1 MGEQVRIAV
10 IGHGEVGSRV
20 ARSLA
25 SAGADVVG
33 FDVKPPAQPTV
44 PLVDSIAY
52 AVAGA
57 DVVFTV
63 NSANVALRVAEQVA
77 PLLGADAL
85 YADLNVGPPAL
96 KRRLADV
103 FAPEQFVDAAAMR
116 LEPRLQLAL
125 AGAAAERLHAQLA
138 PLALDVEVVSAAVG
152 DAAARTL
159 TRSLFGKVLA
169 SAVVDYLWAAQ
180 AMGIEE
186 WAYDELLAEFDAMTA
201 ETAKHAL
208 TATVG
213 NPKKL
218 EIEMLDIVE
227 MLEGAGYHSMFVPPT
242 QLVYNKVY
250 HSIKV
255 PFGTEAEQHKHA
267 SRNEAPAADW

>member
-10 IGHGEVGSRV
+10 IGHGEVGSVV
-20 ARSLA
+20 AGALA
-25 SAGADVVG
+25 AAGADVIG
-33 FDVKPPAQPTV
+33 YDVKPPAQPTV
-44 PLVDSIAY
+44 VLAESIAD

-57 DVVFTV
+57 HVVFTV
-63 NSANVALRVAEQVA
+63 NSANVALRVADQVA

-96 KRRLADV
+96 KQRLADV
-103 FAPEQFVDAAAMR
+103 FAPEQFVDTAVLR

-125 AGAAAERLHAQLA
+125 AGTAADRMHARLA

-152 DAAARTL
+152 DAAARAL

-242 QLVYNKVY
+242 QLVYNKMY

-255 PFGTEAEQHKHA
+255 PFGTEAEQAKHA
-267 SRNEAPAADW
+267 SRNEPPAADW